1 MPVSYLVNTTPAR
14 HCRLMNTIA
23 NRRRWPRLVLTLPP
37 DANDALTA
45 MARDHFRDRKREA
58 LRLVLEGI
66 AREDDTAKPDGSPQ
80 APVESAR
87 TDPPCT

>member
-1 MPVSYLVNTTPAR
+1 MDAIV
-14 HCRLMNTIA
+14 
-23 NRRRWPRLVLTLPP
+23 NRRRWPRLMLTLPP

-66 AREDDTAKPDGSPQ
+66 AREDSAAKLAYSPQ
-80 APVESAR
+80 ASVETAH
-87 TDPPCT
+87 TDPPGT

>member
-1 MPVSYLVNTTPAR
+1 MDAIV
-14 HCRLMNTIA
+14 

-45 MARDHFRDRKREA
+45 MARNHLRDRKREA

-66 AREDDTAKPDGSPQ
+66 AREEDTAKPAYSPQ
-80 APVESAR
+80 APVETAR
-87 TDPPCT
+87 TDPPST

>member
-1 MPVSYLVNTTPAR
+1 MDA
-14 HCRLMNTIA
+14 IA
-23 NRRRWPRLVLTLPP
+23 NRRRWPRLVLILPP

-66 AREDDTAKPDGSPQ
+66 AREDDAAKPADSPQ
-80 APVESAR
+80 APVETAR
-87 TDPPCT
+87 ADPSGT